1 MRSAFLAMVV
11 VACSALAISACCS
24 SLTCQVK
31 KAAGEEL
38 GCDGDELSIT
48 NLTRQEDRKEGRR
61 VLKAEGCG
69 KSGIY
74 ACHPTNAIAP
84 TQDKRRRGAPDNQQT
99 ALDYRWQCRPV
110 GALTAR

>member
-1 MRSAFLAMVV
+1 MRTRLFAIAAVL
-11 VACSALAISACCS
+11 CSALAISACCT

-38 GCDGDELSIT
+38 GCDGDDLTIT
-48 NLTRQEDRKEGRR
+48 NLTRHEDRQEGLR

-69 KSGIY
+69 KSGTY
-74 ACHPTNAIAP
+74 NCYPTNAVAP
-84 TQDKRRRGAPDNQQT
+84 SKDKRRRGHVENEQT
-99 ALDYRWQCRPV
+99 ALDYHWQCRPV